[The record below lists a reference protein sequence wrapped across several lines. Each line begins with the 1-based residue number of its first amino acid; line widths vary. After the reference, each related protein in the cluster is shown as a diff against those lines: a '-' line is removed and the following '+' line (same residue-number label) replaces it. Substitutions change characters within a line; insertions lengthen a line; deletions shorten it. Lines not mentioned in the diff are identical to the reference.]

1 MADLA
6 QIIAGID
13 GYRNYENNRAL
24 DLANRSLNIQNQA
37 AQIKNQE
44 MMTINDLKNQIAG
57 LSNNPYAK
65 LNAWDPVTRGRQLL
79 NEDQQLKIASK
90 WASSIKNLAP
100 EKRAQGYAQFLRAM
114 PGLGIDVS
122 DMPQAY
128 DEAFVNQMADLG
140 IETETRYQN
149 EQTNMRQD
157 KQLAA
162 TRENLER
169 QIAANREAREDEF
182 NKKLAAFDY
191 ENNYRTQAEKDKQ
204 AQIDAMID
212 ASSLSPDDKE
222 QAKLASR
229 NIKLPTYKAPEERL
243 METFMNPASTDEQR
257 QAAREGLKQYAAL
270 RQEIKDLTPEKPMSA
285 KDKAYV
291 MNYATN
297 AVDKGVM
304 TPEQAR
310 SYYKAT
316 TGDDI
321 DYTAPKSS
329 YASGD
334 LGIMQ
339 YLTDNGLSVDEA
351 RQAVGKMT
359 PNEKI
364 AFEQSKNDIMTG
376 GQITRDNNQ
385 LQNNI
390 VLEGYRQGGRVDLA
404 NLNAQNQQNIANLN
418 AQNQLNN
425 QQAMADHNAQIAEQK
440 AQADFNRQM
449 QLINY
454 KNSLPTEKQKDIAA
468 TAKALN
474 IPEEQLYQMG
484 LASKQAE
491 ADLTRARQDL
501 VNAQKEL
508 QQAQIKDLYGPAN
521 ESRKYRET
529 YNAEKGKADAKAEQ
543 ARKDAEKMKPTVLK
557 AIERAKD
564 AALSGTGVGI
574 VGGRLAG
581 WGVNPSE
588 KAGQNYA
595 DIQSANTQMNTYLR
609 KELAGAGLTGTELNS
624 AVEVQAYRY
633 TIDPTDNETVI
644 LRKLDNFIV
653 DHIDNNPSEVID
665 FMDL

>member
-1 MADLA
+1 MADWGQL
-6 QIIAGID
+6 IAGID

-24 DLANRSLNIQNQA
+24 DLQNKGQFIQNQA
-37 AQIKNQE
+37 NNIRNQE
-44 MMTINDLKNQIAG
+44 MMTINALKNQLA
-57 LSNNPYAK
+57 SMETNPYAK
-65 LNAWDPVTRGRQLL
+65 YNIYDPQGRNQQLL
-79 NEDQQLKIASK
+79 NEDKQLKIASK

-149 EQTNMRQD
+149 EQQNARQD
-157 KQLAA
+157 KQIAA
-162 TRENLER
+162 TQANLER
-169 QIAANREAREDEF
+169 QIAANREARQDEF

-191 ENNYRTQAEKDKQ
+191 ENSYKTKAEKDKQ
-204 AQIDAMID
+204 AQIDSMID
-212 ASSLSPDDKE
+212 ASTLSPDDKE
-222 QAKLASR
+222 RAKLAYR
-229 NIKLPTYKAPEERL
+229 NITLPSVKTPEERL
-243 METFMNPASTDEQR
+243 METFMNPASTNEQR
-257 QAAREGLKQYAAL
+257 QAAREGLKQYATL

-334 LGIMQ
+334 LGIIQ

-359 PNEKI
+359 PDEKI
-364 AFEQSKNDIMTG
+364 AFEQSKNDITTG

-404 NLNAQNQQNIANLN
+404 NLNAQNQ
-418 AQNQLNN
+418 LNN
-425 QQAMADHNAQIAEQK
+425 QQAMADYNAQIAEKK

-484 LASKQAE
+484 LASKQAD

-624 AVEVQAYRY
+624 AVEAQAYRY

-644 LRKLDNFIV
+644 LRKLDNFIT